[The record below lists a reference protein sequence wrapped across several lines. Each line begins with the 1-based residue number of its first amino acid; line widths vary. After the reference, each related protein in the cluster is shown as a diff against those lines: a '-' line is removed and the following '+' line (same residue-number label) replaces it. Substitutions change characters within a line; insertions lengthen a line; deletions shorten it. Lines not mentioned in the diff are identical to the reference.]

1 MLQKI
6 VTYLQ
11 NNWIEQ
17 EEKLQ
22 REMQREGL
30 AYERASCVPAADKL
44 SQTDLQSTILLTDDQ
59 RLAAEW
65 KRCGGICVGCIQ
77 TDGFFE
83 GAELVTDRLEALE
96 RITLEETLL
105 HGIGLPVT
113 IAETDRLMIREIAA
127 HEVETLYQ
135 MSLQKEMEYLWQQ
148 ENSFLPERMLSYIKT
163 VYRFCG
169 YGLWSV
175 WTKDGKLIGC
185 CGFAD
190 FDNLPEQFLEE
201 SVPEENGQ
209 ETAGAEQAVFRLELQ
224 YMLMPE
230 VWRQGYGLEMCKAAL
245 AYIYERTDCD
255 EVWVR
260 IHRKNTASKRLAEK
274 LGFVR
279 CYYDCD
285 AEIEFWK
292 KSEKSS

>member
-44 SQTDLQSTILLTDDQ
+44 SPTDLQSTIFLTDDQ

-83 GAELVTDRLEALE
+83 GAELVTDRLEALD

-105 HGIGLPVT
+105 HGLGLPVT

-127 HEVETLYQ
+127 RDVETLYQ

-190 FDNLPEQFLEE
+190 LDNLPEQ
-201 SVPEENGQ
+201 
-209 ETAGAEQAVFRLELQ
+209 AIFRLELQ